1 MNGGLGKKAWNLD
14 LEYGPD
20 QGTFRG
26 GQGLN
31 FNPEP
36 SLEPNQK
43 LKIQYFNRDL
53 SPQVRFFGTCAAAR
67 DRYHECAEVDS
78 LIPFGG
84 QPPTIDSPASLFHEL
99 PQSYLVS
106 FISILQPI

>member
-1 MNGGLGKKAWNLD
+1 MHGGIEKKAWNLD

-20 QGTFRG
+20 QGTFREG
-26 GQGLN
+26 HSLN

-53 SPQVRFFGTCAAAR
+53 SPQVRFFGTCAAR
-67 DRYHECAEVDS
+67 DRHHACAAFDS
-78 LIPFGG
+78 FVNLEDKPRR
-84 QPPTIDSPASLFHEL
+84 
-99 PQSYLVS
+99 
-106 FISILQPI
+106 